1 MAQHTISFSPASQ
14 RPAQPQSPRASGPCS
29 VEDFAS
35 AKRWAQPAS
44 PKQLSKSASRSSL
57 QSSRSS
63 DFSTSSSETGSPTM
77 KHSASKGGKLTVTLG
92 ASNSLAKVMSRP
104 SGDISKVVH
113 QVQPAPNSQN
123 AYREHLF
130 STFQALK
137 FVKRLQPADLNQVA
151 AKTVHLPPTT
161 RKTVI
166 FDLDETLVHCV
177 QDPSQAHLSL
187 SVPFPTGETV
197 TVGVNIRPFAREC
210 LSAVS
215 SFCEVIVFTASLRS
229 YADKVL
235 DVLDPSHTLISH
247 RLYREHCVEVDGLFI
262 KDLRVIAGRRLEN
275 LTLVDNSAYSFAYQ
289 LDNGVPI
296 ISWYEDA
303 SDRELCNLAA
313 YLRQTLPLE
322 DVRLAHRNT
331 FRLHCFYDDY
341 LRDFI
346 RP

>member
-1 MAQHTISFSPASQ
+1 
-14 RPAQPQSPRASGPCS
+14 
-29 VEDFAS
+29 
-35 AKRWAQPAS
+35 
-44 PKQLSKSASRSSL
+44 
-57 QSSRSS
+57 
-63 DFSTSSSETGSPTM
+63 M
-77 KHSASKGGKLTVTLG
+77 KHSASRGGKLTVTLG
-92 ASNSLAKVMSRP
+92 ASNSLSKVMTRP
-104 SGDISKVVH
+104 SGDISQVVK
-113 QVQPAPNSQN
+113 QVPQTSNCQN

-137 FVKRLQPADLNQVA
+137 FVKRLQPADLAQVA
-151 AKTVHLPPTT
+151 SKTIHLPPTT

-166 FDLDETLVHCV
+166 FDLDETLIHCI

-187 SVPFPTGETV
+187 SVPFPTGESV

-215 SFCEVIVFTASLRS
+215 NFCEVIVFTASLRS
-229 YADKVL
+229 YADQVL
-235 DVLDPSHTLISH
+235 DVLDPTHTLISH
-247 RLYREHCVEVDGLFI
+247 RLYREHCVEIEGLFI
-262 KDLRVIAGRRLEN
+262 KDLRVLGGRRLED

-296 ISWYEDA
+296 ISWYEDS
-303 SDRELCNLAA
+303 SDKELCNLVA

-322 DVRLAHRNT
+322 DVRIAHRNT

>member
-1 MAQHTISFSPASQ
+1 
-14 RPAQPQSPRASGPCS
+14 
-29 VEDFAS
+29 
-35 AKRWAQPAS
+35 
-44 PKQLSKSASRSSL
+44 
-57 QSSRSS
+57 
-63 DFSTSSSETGSPTM
+63 M

-92 ASNSLAKVMSRP
+92 ASNSLAKVMARP
-104 SGDISKVVH
+104 SGDIAKVVQ
-113 QVQPAPNSQN
+113 QVQPASNSQN

-137 FVKRLQPADLNQVA
+137 FVKRLQPADMTQVA
-151 AKTVHLPPTT
+151 SKTVHLSPTT

-177 QDPSQAHLSL
+177 QDPAQAHLSL

-235 DVLDPSHTLISH
+235 DVLDPTHTLISH
-247 RLYREHCVEVDGLFI
+247 RLYREHCIEVEGLFI

-275 LTLVDNSAYSFAYQ
+275 MTLVDNSAYSFAYQ

-322 DVRLAHRNT
+322 DVRTAHRNT